1 MSATTTV
8 TSNGSLSGTLAASGR
23 RHSSFHPKTPNSPNS
38 TPSASRKGS
47 TSSQRKGSD
56 TPSWLT
62 AIQERDNSLGGG
74 SEPRKSSV
82 VGEIKGLFGRRKS
95 QDVTP
100 KPKQVI
106 TSKHTGAIRNI
117 LKADPKLH
125 PSRRHSTGNAPEK
138 AKNEGFVRSVAHM
151 TAKEQEE
158 RHPHSGPP
166 ALYGAALTTIISRV
180 EEDPEQR
187 SVSSKMR
194 SQENIVHQ
202 PVTEIPE
209 GGDSAESDGN
219 QPRRK
224 SVTDVEFK
232 SIARE
237 RKKRV
242 FGGWYRDESGK
253 WTR

>member
-1 MSATTTV
+1 MG
-8 TSNGSLSGTLAASGR
+8 NGSLSNALAAGER
-23 RHSSFHPKTPNSPNS
+23 RHSSFHPKTSNSPNS
-38 TPSASRKGS
+38 TPSAPRKGS
-47 TSSQRKGSD
+47 TSSRRKGSD

-74 SEPRKSSV
+74 SESRKSSV

-100 KPKQVI
+100 KPKQII

-125 PSRRHSTGNAPEK
+125 PSRRHSTGSAPEK
-138 AKNEGFVRSVAHM
+138 AKNEGFVRSTAYM
-151 TAKEQEE
+151 TAKELEE

-180 EEDPEQR
+180 EEDPEQQ

-194 SQENIVHQ
+194 SQENFVHQ
-202 PVTEIPE
+202 PVAEIPE
-209 GGDSAESDGN
+209 GGDPAESDGN
-219 QPRRK
+219 RPRRK

>member
-1 MSATTTV
+1 MSATTTA
-8 TSNGSLSGTLAASGR
+8 TSNGSLSSALATNER

-56 TPSWLT
+56 TPSWFT

-74 SEPRKSSV
+74 SEPRKGSV

-95 QDVTP
+95 KDATP

-106 TSKHTGAIRNI
+106 TSKHTGTIRNI
-117 LKADPKLH
+117 LKADPRSH
-125 PSRRHSTGNAPEK
+125 PSRRNSTGNTLEK
-138 AKNEGFVRSVAHM
+138 AKNEGFIRSAAYM

-158 RHPHSGPP
+158 RRPHSGPP
-166 ALYGAALTTIISRV
+166 VLHGAALTTIISRV
-180 EEDPEQR
+180 EEDPEQQ
-187 SVSSKMR
+187 SVSGKLE

-202 PVTEIPE
+202 PMTEIPE
-209 GGDSAESDGN
+209 GGDSAENDGN
-219 QPRRK
+219 RPRKK

-232 SIARE
+232 PVARA
-237 RKKRV
+237 RKKSV
-242 FGGWYRDESGK
+242 FGGWYRNESGK